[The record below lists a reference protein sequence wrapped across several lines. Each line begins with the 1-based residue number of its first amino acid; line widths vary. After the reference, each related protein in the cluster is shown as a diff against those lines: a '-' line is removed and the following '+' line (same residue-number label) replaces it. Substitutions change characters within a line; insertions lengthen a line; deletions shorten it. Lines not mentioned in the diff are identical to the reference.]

1 MLHLPFRRTHPV
13 CVSEAIRHFI
23 LTKYDQISDAYAED
37 LQTIDQLRM
46 AAVQVTDPHD
56 NNIRKLQ
63 VYAAQLM
70 WLKGKLPKDVRRGF
84 SDIKLFAYDKYV
96 LT

>member
-13 CVSEAIRHFI
+13 CVSKAIEHFI
-23 LTKYDQISDAYAED
+23 LTKYDQVSDIYAED
-37 LQTIDQLRM
+37 LQTIDQLRLT
-46 AAVQVTDPHD
+46 AAQATDPHD

-63 VYAAQLM
+63 IYAAQLV
-70 WLKGKLPKDVRRGF
+70 WLEGKLPKDVREQYT
-84 SDIKLFAYDKYV
+84 DIELFIYYKYD